1 MKFANSNPLLK
12 VGEER
17 PITNL
22 TILKLRNG
30 DASMVRIELIS
41 CLRNKVRETE
51 QSQTTK
57 ERKGNVLGFSH
68 TR

>member
-1 MKFANSNPLLK
+1 M
-12 VGEER
+12 
-17 PITNL
+17 
-22 TILKLRNG
+22 KLRNG

-57 ERKGNVLGFSH
+57 ERKGDVLGFHLPANKSISSISLAS
-68 TR
+68 